1 MLCFA
6 CGWLGHRK
14 GNCPALIRSIDS
26 ANMNTPSSEAPK
38 NPCSAEPLQGDH
50 LDIPLKDSNSTT
62 PERVTEPEA
71 LVYGEWMV
79 VDDAGKSTVSHTVH
93 T

>member
-1 MLCFA
+1 
-6 CGWLGHRK
+6 
-14 GNCPALIRSIDS
+14 
-26 ANMNTPSSEAPK
+26 MNTPSSEAPK
-38 NPCSAEPLQGDH
+38 NPCSAEPLEGDH

-79 VDDAGKSTVSHTVH
+79 VDDVGKSTVSHTVH